1 MVCGLPGP
9 SVVSR
14 FLDESSVT
22 LQAVWAALKGEG
34 WEHLCS
40 QRPGW
45 LERAGLSIGGW
56 GAQKVKGGP
65 DDGGSLTNSP
75 GQ

>member
-1 MVCGLPGP
+1 M
-9 SVVSR
+9 
-14 FLDESSVT
+14 T

-40 QRPGW
+40 WKPVW

-56 GAQKVKGGP
+56 GTGKVRGGP
-65 DDGGSLTNSP
+65 DIGSSLTNSP